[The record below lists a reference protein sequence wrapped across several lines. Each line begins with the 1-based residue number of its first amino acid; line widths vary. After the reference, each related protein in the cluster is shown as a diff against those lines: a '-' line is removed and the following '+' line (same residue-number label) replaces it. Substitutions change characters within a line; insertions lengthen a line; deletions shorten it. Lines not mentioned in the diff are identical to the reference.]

1 MSDVGYRPPAAEYR
15 DHPPGGS
22 GPALGRPGVG
32 TGDLPRP
39 LAGRRVVDLSQF
51 IAGPTAAMYLADF
64 GAEVTK
70 VEAPQG
76 DGVRTLPGNAF
87 GSYYARSF
95 NCGKQSRV
103 LNLRDSADRAALDTM
118 LADAHAFVC
127 NLAPGSLKG
136 LGLDGPTLRKRFPH
150 LVITLVSGYGQQD
163 SRVCM
168 DTIAQCESGFAMLN
182 GDEDGTPRLS
192 TGWPV
197 DMGCGLVAGMCCAMA
212 LLDPALHGCLI
223 DLSMMEV
230 AAAMLLGPAVLTVS
244 EGDALAP
251 PMGNR
256 DRASAPSSI
265 YRCVDGHVYI
275 LGGLDAYWQRLR
287 PLVGAPEAPIE
298 ERIARAA
305 EFDGYVEAWTLPQ
318 GRDDILARMRELQ
331 IPAGAVRAPEES
343 VPMIRA
349 LRAGA
354 VTQALPSG
362 EHVPVFPA
370 LFDGRRLPRTATPQ
384 IGGPRRPL

>member
-1 MSDVGYRPPAAEYR
+1 MNEPRPPR
-15 DHPPGGS
+15 VPQ
-22 GPALGRPGVG
+22 
-32 TGDLPRP
+32 P
-39 LAGRRVVDLSQF
+39 LAGKRVVDLSQF

-70 VEAPQG
+70 VEAPRG
-76 DGVRTLPGNAF
+76 DGSRTLPGNGF

-103 LNLRDSADRAALDTM
+103 LDLHQPPDRAALDDM
-118 LADAHAFVC
+118 LQGAHAFIC
-127 NLAPGSLKG
+127 NLAPASLKG
-136 LGLDGPTLRKRFPH
+136 LGLDGPTLRERFPQ

-182 GDEDGTPRLS
+182 GDQGGAPRLATS
-192 TGWPV
+192 WPV
-197 DMGCGLVAGMCCAMA
+197 DMSCGLVAGMCCAMA
-212 LLDPALHGCLI
+212 LLDPAQGGCLI

-230 AAAMLLGPAVLTVS
+230 AAGMLLGPAALAVS
-244 EGDALAP
+244 EGDALSP

-265 YRCVDGHVYI
+265 YRCADGHVYI
-275 LGGLDAYWQRLR
+275 LGGLDAYWARLR
-287 PLVGAPEAPIE
+287 PLVGAPDAGID
-298 ERIARAA
+298 ERIARAP
-305 EFDGYVEAWTLPQ
+305 EFDDYVEAWTRPQ
-318 GRDDILARMRELQ
+318 RRDDVLAHMRALQ
-331 IPAGAVRAPEES
+331 IPAGAVRAPEEA

-349 LRAGA
+349 LRPGA
-354 VTQALPSG
+354 VSQPLRSG

-370 LFDGRRLPRTATPQ
+370 LFDGLRLQRSAAPQ
-384 IGGPRRPL
+384 VGGPRRTRC